1 MATLTKQSIPGETG
15 TSNQAAL
22 PMLQSRYVAMAVI
35 FLLLALIGQLAYSV
49 SHESLSWDEGDHI
62 WAGYMSWKGDYG
74 MNPEHPPLVKA
85 VATLPLLFMK
95 LKVPQLQNRYFKHE
109 SSFDG
114 RDLIYG
120 NDAAKVIFRVRMAAM
135 TFTVL
140 LALLIFAATREMFGS
155 IAALI
160 ALTFFVFEPN
170 ILAHGAL
177 VTTDM
182 GITCLM
188 FASVYAFY
196 RYIKKPT
203 VFRLLLTGCAIGV
216 GLAAKHSGIFI
227 FPILVLLAS
236 IEVWRN
242 TKIGENNS
250 ESRTQKA
257 RRLAVALVVITG
269 ISLVV
274 LWSAYGF
281 RYSMRPSG
289 LTINPTLTDFA
300 KELKP
305 PIASRSILTLAH
317 WHVLPEAYLYGLI
330 DVKVV
335 ADNTATYLFGK
346 VYPHGKW
353 FYFPALV
360 LIKCTVPVLVLLLAL
375 LLILLFRRTQHFRE
389 ILFLA
394 IPPALYFAV
403 AIFSGLNIGVRHV
416 LPIFPFLMVLVAYT
430 AWTLIQSDRRW
441 IYPVTA
447 LLLFHVVS
455 SVRAFPVSYIPYSN
469 ELWGGPSQT
478 YKYLS
483 DSNVD
488 WGQQMIATKKYVDT
502 HGITSC
508 WFAYFPE
515 SGIRFSDYGIP
526 CKTLPTPDTMWF
538 GEQTDVPP
546 MIEGPVFIS
555 VSDLSGY
562 EIGSNILNAYR
573 SFQHLHPSA
582 VIENGVFV
590 FDGKFEVPLASA
602 LGHVQRS
609 QISLDHK
616 QFEDALLEA
625 QAAVDVAPNDMQPQ
639 MMLGDVLTAMHR
651 DAEAHATY
659 EKAMTIAQTMEPEA
673 KDIWTASIQ
682 QKLAQLHAN

>member
-1 MATLTKQSIPGETG
+1 MSLAGLKNSDEPRLTNGAIFPSL
-15 TSNQAAL
+15 S
-22 PMLQSRYVAMAVI
+22 SRSVAMAAAL
-35 FLLLALIGQLAYSV
+35 LLLALICQLAYSV

-62 WAGYMSWKGDYG
+62 FAGYLSWKGDYG
-74 MNPEHPPLVKA
+74 MNPEHPPLAKK
-85 VATLPLLFMK
+85 VATFPLLFMK
-95 LKVPQLQNRYFKHE
+95 LKVPVLQNRFFKHE

-120 NDAAKVIFRVRMAAM
+120 NDAAKVIFSVRMAAM

-140 LALLIFAATREMFGS
+140 LALLVFAATREMFGS
-155 IAALI
+155 APALFGL
-160 ALTFFVFEPN
+160 AFFVFEPN

-182 GITCLM
+182 GITCFM
-188 FASVYAFY
+188 FASIYAFY

-203 VFRLLLTGCAIGV
+203 LWRLLLTGCVLGV
-216 GLAAKHSGIFI
+216 ALAVKHSGVFI
-227 FPILVLLAS
+227 FPIIAVLAGV
-236 IEVWRN
+236 EVFR
-242 TKIGENNS
+242 TPRIAGNNS
-250 ESRTQKA
+250 ENRIQAA
-257 RRLAVALVVITG
+257 RRLSVAFLGIVG
-269 ISLVV
+269 ISIVI

-289 LTINPTLTDFA
+289 LTISPTLTEYA
-300 KELKP
+300 KDLDS
-305 PIASRSILTLAH
+305 PIASHAILTLAR
-317 WHVLPEAYLYGLI
+317 WHALPEAYLYGLV

-335 ADNTATYLFGK
+335 ADNTGTYIFGN

-353 FYFPALV
+353 FYFPALL
-360 LIKCTVPVLVLLLAL
+360 LIKCTVSVLILLLSLPLVLL
-375 LLILLFRRTQHFRE
+375 FRGARHLRE

-394 IPPALYFAV
+394 IPPVFYFVV

-416 LPIFPFLMVLVAYT
+416 LPIFPFLIVLIAYA
-430 AWTLIQSDRRW
+430 AWALGQSHHRW
-441 IYPVTA
+441 IYPVAA
-447 LLLFHVVS
+447 LLLFHIFS

-488 WGQQMIATKKYVDT
+488 WGQQMIATKKYIDA

-515 SGIRFSDYGIP
+515 SGIRFRDYGIP

-546 MIEGPVFIS
+546 VIEGPVFIS
-555 VSDLSGY
+555 ASDLAG
-562 EIGSNILNAYR
+562 EELGSNVLNPYR
-573 SFQHLHPSA
+573 NFQRLRPSA
-582 VIENGVFV
+582 LIEDGVFV
-590 FDGKFEVPLASA
+590 FDGMFEVPLASA

-609 QISLDHK
+609 QIFLDRQ
-616 QFEDALLEA
+616 QFDEALAEA
-625 QAAVDVAPNDMQPQ
+625 QAAVSVAPNNMQPV
-639 MMLGDVLTAMHR
+639 MMLGDVLTRMHR
-651 DAEAHATY
+651 DADASAAY
-659 EKAMTIAQTMEPEA
+659 QKALAVAQTMEPEA
-673 KDIWTASIQ
+673 KDVWTATIRK
-682 QKLAQLHAN
+682 KLAHPSS

>member
-1 MATLTKQSIPGETG
+1 MVTI
-15 TSNQAAL
+15 
-22 PMLQSRYVAMAVI
+22 
-35 FLLLALIGQLAYSV
+35 LLLVLIGQLAYSV

-62 WAGYMSWKGDYG
+62 FAGYMSWKGDYG
-74 MNPEHPPLVKA
+74 MNPEHPPLVKKI
-85 VATLPLLFMK
+85 ATLPLLFMN
-95 LKVPQLQNRYFKHE
+95 LKVPTLQNRFFKHE

-140 LALLIFAATREMFGS
+140 LALLIFAATREMFS
-155 IAALI
+155 STAALI

-182 GITCLM
+182 GITCFM

-196 RYIKKPT
+196 RYIKRPT
-203 VFRLLLTGCAIGV
+203 LLRLLVAGCVVGV
-216 GLAAKHSGIFI
+216 GLAVKHSGVFI
-227 FPILVLLAS
+227 FPILILLAAVEIFRRPNS
-236 IEVWRN
+236 
-242 TKIGENNS
+242 ENNS
-250 ESRTQKA
+250 ESKIRKA
-257 RRLAVALVVITG
+257 KSLAIALVSITAISIG
-269 ISLVV
+269 I

-281 RYSMRPSG
+281 RYSMRPPG
-289 LTINPTLTDFA
+289 LTISPTLADFA

-305 PIASRSILTLAH
+305 PVASHGILTLAH
-317 WHVLPEAYLYGLI
+317 WHALPEAYLYGLI

-335 ADNTATYLFGK
+335 ADETPTYLFGK
-346 VYPHGKW
+346 VYPRGQW
-353 FYFPALV
+353 FYFPALF
-360 LIKCTVPVLVLLLAL
+360 LIKATLPVLLLLLAL
-375 LLILLFRRTQHFRE
+375 PLVLLFRRTQHFRE

-394 IPPALYFAV
+394 IPPALYFVV
-403 AIFSGLNIGVRHV
+403 AIFSGLNIGVRHI
-416 LPIFPFLMVLVAYT
+416 LPIFPFLMVLVAYA
-430 AWTLIQSDRRW
+430 AWALIQTDRRW
-441 IYPVTA
+441 IYPVAA

-488 WGQQMIATKKYVDT
+488 WGQQMIATKKYVDA

-515 SGIRFSDYGIP
+515 SGIRYSDYGIP

-546 MIEGPVFIS
+546 VIAGPVFIS
-555 VSDLSGY
+555 ASDLTGF
-562 EIGSNILNAYR
+562 EFGSNVLNPYR
-573 SFQHLHPSA
+573 NFQGLHPSA
-582 VIENGVFV
+582 FIEHGVFV
-590 FDGKFEVPLASA
+590 FDGKFDVPLVSA
-602 LGHVQRS
+602 LGHIQRS
-609 QISLDHK
+609 QISLNHK

-625 QAAVDVAPNDMQPQ
+625 QTAVSIAPNDMQPQ
-639 MMLGDVLTAMHR
+639 MTLAGVLTAMNR
-651 DAEAHATY
+651 DPEARIAY
-659 EKAMTIAQTMEPEA
+659 EKALAIAQTMEPQA
-673 KDIWTASIQ
+673 KNLWTVTVQ
-682 QKLAQLHAN
+682 QKLAQLKRP